1 MTEQDILIQGSNK
14 MFHSPREFAKVGRQ
28 YEKKG
33 PQKNVDR
40 TYPLEDTAGEKMIE
54 PSST

>member
-1 MTEQDILIQGSNK
+1 MTEQDILILGSNK
-14 MFHSPREFAKVGRQ
+14 MFQSPREFAKVGRQ

>member
-1 MTEQDILIQGSNK
+1 

-54 PSST
+54 PSIALKVVWYIFLRK